1 MIFYTCFKYSILS
14 ILKSKTF
21 ILVNSIFLS
30 LMVVL
35 NLSFGLYI
43 RISEK
48 EMAQLF
54 VLEYINVVLIMI
66 EIVVLSLLFSN
77 EFFYNQKRN
86 GIKTIE
92 VKNGM
97 KVWQIFCSKLI
108 ALILMILAVSFVLSS
123 IIVIENLIIFNE
135 NIYVTKLIFVNLY
148 LVFLVPLFLF
158 SLNLLI
164 LSLNIQKVT
173 LIFSSFF
180 LGLLSVFHF
189 FNAAVYDYESYN
201 PASIGSN
208 NVGTSRYRIYF
219 NYYIQKFKSENEH
232 ENKFLLNLKDFNDK
246 NLDLKKVL
254 YYEGNES
261 FECNDNNFDKG
272 ELSCDMKK
280 YYEDFLNSNSFY
292 RSGNLFYNIDL
303 FNSFN
308 KTFLANK
315 EDYRELVYDKE
326 IIEKNSLFNE
336 LQNFDIK
343 KSNYDLFE
351 DNNHLL
357 KSVSLL
363 KELQLYIS
371 ELEKHFKNSEGFNF
385 YYNDLKKINKV
396 ILDIYQKGFYFKNED
411 YFLYNNLGL
420 ISSEMKQYFS
430 DIFGKESTRIDK
442 RKKVFELQEISSGK
456 SLYQGILFYIINN
469 YDEDKLFLSSNEKPN
484 DYIPGFFGMSNYY
497 TSPFL
502 WLEFITKFG
511 LVEKSYDNIA
521 TINTSHFIQTNNFIK
536 IEYDIF
542 EGENSGEKGYIIH
555 DYSYKGPNTVLL
567 IFLILIYCTL
577 LILLSYLF
585 YKINFY
591 K

>member
-43 RISEK
+43 KISEK

-54 VLEYINVVLIMI
+54 VLEYINVILIMI

-123 IIVIENLIIFNE
+123 VIVIENLIIFNE

-164 LSLNIQKVT
+164 LSLNIQKVS

-208 NVGTSRYRIYF
+208 NAEISSYRIYF
-219 NYYIQKFKSENEH
+219 NYYIQKFKHENEH
-232 ENKFLLNLKDFNDK
+232 ENEFLLNLKDFNDK

-261 FECNDNNFDKG
+261 FDCNGNNFDKG
-272 ELSCDMKK
+272 ELSCDMKE
-280 YYEDFLNSNSFY
+280 YYNYFLNNNSFY

-343 KSNYDLFE
+343 KSDYDLFE
-351 DNNHLL
+351 DNNYLL

-371 ELEKHFKNSEGFNF
+371 ELEKHFKNSEEFNF

-411 YFLYNNLGL
+411 YFLYNDLGL

-442 RKKVFELQEISSGK
+442 RKIIFELQEISSGK

-469 YDEDKLFLSSNEKPN
+469 YDEDKLFLSSNQKPN

-511 LVEKSYDNIA
+511 LVEKNYDNIA
-521 TINTSHFIQTNNFIK
+521 TINTSHFIHTNNFIK
-536 IEYDIF
+536 IKYDIF
-542 EGENSGEKGYIIH
+542 QDEDTGKERYIIH